1 MLSLVIIFCTYL
13 FIPESCIW
21 QVSGSLYGA
30 LIGSALAFTI
40 ADFLG
45 LLPELWQ
52 YNKIFLPSYLETNP
66 RLYLNEG
73 RRRELLLSAVLYFV
87 GALLTALAPN
97 FPVMV
102 IGRFVYGTGIGLVTQ
117 PTFSYLFMFMWFMY
131 TNSIIIDD
139 SLNLGK
145 YLIMWHTQLSC
156 SGFNYFTLEI
166 FYCPLDGE
174 MLSMLIFVFADVCM
188 FSLVQYSIPTNCHHL
203 RCTSTSFS

>member
-1 MLSLVIIFCTYL
+1 MLSLVIIFCTLL

-117 PTFSYLFMFMWFMY
+117 PTFFYLFMFMWFMY
-131 TNSIIIDD
+131 T
-139 SLNLGK
+139 
-145 YLIMWHTQLSC
+145 
-156 SGFNYFTLEI
+156 
-166 FYCPLDGE
+166 
-174 MLSMLIFVFADVCM
+174 
-188 FSLVQYSIPTNCHHL
+188 
-203 RCTSTSFS
+203 